1 MIDPKKLITPLD
13 SVAKKQEFLLFCIL
27 SVGKNS
33 DTASAKL
40 EALLAGK
47 DEWITPFEYL
57 LGQNIPELIIQ
68 AKTGQYQRVAA
79 AILQAIEVDVE
90 TVTLEQ
96 LQAIHGIGPKTAR
109 FFLVH
114 AQGKKHAILDT
125 HILKWMR
132 SLFPDV
138 PKATPP
144 AKHYGKWE
152 QLCLMFM
159 QAKFPGYTPLVA
171 DLEIWKSQ
179 SNRVGG
185 AA

>member
-13 SVAKKQEFLLFCIL
+13 IVAKKQEFLLFCIL

-57 LGQNIPELIIQ
+57 LSQNIPELIIQ

-79 AILQAIEVDVE
+79 AILQAIEVNVE
-90 TVTLEQ
+90 TVTLEE

-114 AQGKKHAILDT
+114 AQGKEHAVLDT
-125 HILKWMR
+125 HILRWMR
-132 SLFPDV
+132 NIFPDV
-138 PKATPP
+138 PKATPT
-144 AKHYGKWE
+144 AQTYSKWE
-152 QLCLMFM
+152 KLCLVMM
-159 QAKFPGYTPLVA
+159 KAEFPDHTALTA
-171 DLEIWKSQ
+171 DLLIWLSQ
-179 SNRVGG
+179 SGREV